1 MLLCDINKIDIF
13 MNQIRFNVHLKKIFI
28 QVHKIDIAKN
38 DDDDD
43 SNDFDIINDKSI
55 DLFSIVC

>member
-1 MLLCDINKIDIF
+1 MLLCVINKIDIF

-28 QVHKIDIAKN
+28 QVYKIDIAKN

-43 SNDFDIINDKSI
+43 SNDF
-55 DLFSIVC
+55 